1 MRHEEETMEDGHP
14 RSQEIVLKIPV
25 RGENLREE
33 LSFYEKLAEVFREFE
48 RDTEDLEFI
57 ISNLKEQIDDL
68 SESPVIIPDE
78 EAIIEA
84 ITKHP
89 YFKNPC
95 DYPIRLITI
104 LKYLKQKG
112 FNTNYAD
119 IDLYIDRLLQNMP
132 SVKKVGRGLYMKK
145 EI

>member
-1 MRHEEETMEDGHP
+1 MDDGYP
-14 RSQEIVLKIPV
+14 RSQEIVLKIPL
-25 RGENLREE
+25 RGDNLREE
-33 LSFYEKLAEVFREFE
+33 LAFYEKLAGVFREYDRE
-48 RDTEDLEFI
+48 TEDLEFI
-57 ISNLKEQIDDL
+57 INNLKEQIDDF

-78 EAIIEA
+78 EAIVEA
-84 ITKHP
+84 IQRHP

-119 IDLYIDRLLQNMP
+119 IDLYIDRLLQGMP
-132 SVKKVGRGLYMKK
+132 SVRKVGRGLYMKR

>member
-1 MRHEEETMEDGHP
+1 MDDGHP

-25 RGENLREE
+25 REENLREE
-33 LSFYEKLAEVFREFE
+33 LNFYEKLTEVFREYDRE
-48 RDTEDLEFI
+48 TEDLEFI
-57 ISNLKEQIDDL
+57 INNIKEQIDEFRA
-68 SESPVIIPDE
+68 SASISIIPDE
-78 EAIIEA
+78 EAIVHA
-84 ITKHP
+84 IQKHP

-104 LKYLKQKG
+104 MKYLKQKG

-119 IDLYIDRLLQNMP
+119 IDLYIDRLLQSMP